1 MTGDD
6 FNIDDYLNDPDFE
19 KKMEAYREAMIAE
32 AIETNYNNIKEN
44 GISDW
49 HIRHMAKDDI
59 QQLRETIVFMTKHFV
74 DLEHYEKCAVLKPE
88 LEKIES
94 ILERVA

>member
-1 MTGDD
+1 MDD
-6 FNIDDYLNDPDFE
+6 GFNIDDYLNDPDFE
-19 KKMEAYREAMIAE
+19 QKMETYREAMIAE
-32 AIETNYNNIKEN
+32 AIEANYSNIKKN

-49 HIRHMAKDDI
+49 HIRHMSKDDI
-59 QQLRETIVFMTKHFV
+59 EQLKETIVFMTKHFI
-74 DLEHYEKCAVLKPE
+74 DLEQYEKCAVLKPE